1 MNSVRC
7 QFHHTTLKLV
17 CIKRCKF
24 QAKSRRN
31 HIPPAAVSLI
41 WFLFAASL
49 PNSTVFA
56 YAYTPVLEALKC
68 KAVFQQGIHGLFNP
82 GNHLVCAIVL
92 LQQKILATKGIQ
104 TNYSDTHQSPGL
116 YGLEDPGHE
125 HTRHAPNSLHSPIIY
140 SWSLAD
146 VVKTLRYLGARY
158 KCAWTFRS
166 AKNKQLY
173 YRHIFMYIMIMQIF
187 CLALE
192 FFGAAQEQTNTVAV
206 ELFSFFFTS
215 LALM

>member
-56 YAYTPVLEALKC
+56 YAYTAYTPVLEALKC

-140 SWSLAD
+140 SWRLAD
-146 VVKTLRYLGARY
+146 VVKILMYLGALY
-158 KCAWTFRS
+158 KCAWAFR
-166 AKNKQLY
+166 KKQTTNQP
-173 YRHIFMYIMIMQIF
+173 YILIWWSCEYF
-187 CLALE
+187 A
-192 FFGAAQEQTNTVAV
+192 
-206 ELFSFFFTS
+206 
-215 LALM
+215 